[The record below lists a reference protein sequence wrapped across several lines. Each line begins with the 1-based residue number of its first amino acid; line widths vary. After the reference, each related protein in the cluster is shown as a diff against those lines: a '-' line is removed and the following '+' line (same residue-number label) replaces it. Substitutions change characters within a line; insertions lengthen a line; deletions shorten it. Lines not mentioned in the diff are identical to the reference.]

1 MVTKGV
7 KMAITDIFS
16 EAHKTEIAKTKE
28 RFFEAI
34 KTDENFVGHLYDL
47 DYDTTNVL
55 VNDHHKNTVK
65 GVPHGCFLMAI
76 YTNEIAGNKR
86 EGILLRVIG
95 VADIPQK
102 KEIIESIT
110 DSYIAQKE
118 ARRELDPD
126 AYTKNFYQYS
136 GLACRV
142 LGTFFFDK
150 DKNLCFGTDMENFI
164 GAHNYKVYKP
174 QKNELNIIIN
184 ENVEMEE
191 NQAREQFGKLRYSSS
206 KSYDEEG
213 KYAPEVYLRTN
224 DIIARRSAFFGMTR
238 MGKSNTIKIIISA
251 IEKLNQSKDK
261 NEKIGQIVFDIN
273 GEYTFSNEQDKG
285 SIYEKLKGSV
295 VRYSTSP
302 KRIEKGEVEA
312 LQYNF
317 YEDKMLEITF
327 GMMSNSLVGGQDFI
341 QAFRNIKIFD
351 KSFMKNDDLSEGEKE
366 SIERNRQRKIA
377 LYKCILYKA
386 GFKIPYPQYKL
397 YFSGVQNA
405 SLTRDGLTLDNAVK
419 WFEDNRDKIE
429 VATSTK
435 TKRKIWDSDFSALY
449 DMFMPPPTKG
459 GFKKLIEFNKLHSPK
474 ANEDYVIKI
483 DKTLREGKIVLV
495 DLSTT
500 REDIQQTY
508 ITRLCDYIFH
518 KSMEKFTN
526 EEMPDYIQM
535 YFEEAHNIFPKD
547 DKDLKNIYNRL
558 AKEGAKLKIGIS
570 YSTQEV
576 SSIAPSIL
584 KNTQNWFISH
594 LNNKDEVKTLEKYY
608 DFADFSQSIIRN
620 SDVGFARVK
629 LFSNNFII
637 PVQIDKFEV

>member
-1 MVTKGV
+1 
-7 KMAITDIFS
+7 MAITDLFS
-16 EAHKTEIAKTKE
+16 EAHKREIAKTKE
-28 RFFEAI
+28 QFFEAI
-34 KTDENFVGHLYDL
+34 KTDENFVGRLYDL
-47 DYDTTNVL
+47 DYNTTNVL
-55 VNDHHKNTVK
+55 VNDHHKNAVK

-76 YTNEIAGNKR
+76 YTNEIAGNKT

-102 KEIIESIT
+102 KEIIESMT

-142 LGTFFFDK
+142 LGTFFFDNNK
-150 DKNLCFGTDMENFI
+150 KLCFGTDMENFI

-184 ENVEMEE
+184 ENIEVKDSE
-191 NQAREQFGKLRYSSS
+191 AREQFGKLRYSSS
-206 KSYDEEG
+206 KSYDEDG
-213 KYAPEVYLRTN
+213 KYAPEVFLRTN

-285 SIYEKLKGSV
+285 SIYEKFSHNV
-295 VRYSTSP
+295 TRFSTSL
-302 KRIEKGEVEA
+302 KKAQQHSDVKA
-312 LQYNF
+312 VQYNF
-317 YEDKMLEITF
+317 YKDETLEE
-327 GMMSNSLVGGQDFI
+327 
-341 QAFRNIKIFD
+341 
-351 KSFMKNDDLSEGEKE
+351 SFNLLCDE
-366 SIERNRQRKIA
+366 IA
-377 LYKCILYKA
+377 LIKTADYFKDFRSIDMFDESDDREKIRARDRKRAIYKCILYRARFEQK
-386 GFKIPYPQYKL
+386 PDYKL
-397 YFSGVQNA
+397 KFHRFTLRDSIKNEQDKEKNKPHEGISIKEACKYFENLDFKEVSDKYQDDKQYLALLKVFQAKSVSGY
-405 SLTRDGLTLDNAVK
+405 R
-419 WFEDNRDKIE
+419 
-429 VATSTK
+429 
-435 TKRKIWDSDFSALY
+435 ALM
-449 DMFMPPPTKG
+449 DLRT
-459 GFKKLIEFNKLHSPK
+459 LHSLQGG
-474 ANEDYVIKI
+474 NDYKKDI
-483 DKTLREGKIVLV
+483 DLALRDGKIVLV
-495 DLSTT
+495 DLSTASS
-500 REDIQQTY
+500 QTQEKY
-508 ITRLCDYIFH
+508 IERLCRYIFGN
-518 KSMEKFTN
+518 SMEKFTN
-526 EEMPDYIQM
+526 EETPDYIQM

-547 DKDLKNIYNRL
+547 DKDLTNIYNRL

-594 LNNKDEVKTLEKYY
+594 LNNKDEVKKLEQYY

>member
-1 MVTKGV
+1 
-7 KMAITDIFS
+7 MAITDLFS
-16 EAHKTEIAKTKE
+16 EAHKKEIAKTKE
-28 RFFEAI
+28 QFFEAI

-55 VNDHHKNTVK
+55 VNDHHKNAVK

-76 YTNEIAGNKR
+76 YDNEIARNK

-118 ARRELDPD
+118 ARRKLDPD
-126 AYTKNFYQYS
+126 NYTKSFYQWN
-136 GLACRV
+136 GLKCRV
-142 LGTFFFDK
+142 LGTFFLDK
-150 DKNLCFGTDMENFI
+150 DKNLCFGTDIENFI
-164 GAHNYKVYKP
+164 GAHNYEVYKP

-184 ENVEMEE
+184 ENAKMEE
-191 NQAREQFGKLRYSSS
+191 NQAREEFGKLRYSSS

-213 KYAPEVYLRTN
+213 KYAPQVYLRTN

-251 IEKLNQSKDK
+251 IEKLNQSKPKD
-261 NEKIGQIVFDIN
+261 EKIGQIVFDIN

-285 SIYEKLKGSV
+285 SIYEKFSNNV
-295 VRYSTSP
+295 MRFSTSL
-302 KRIEKGEVEA
+302 KKAQQHSDVKA
-312 LQYNF
+312 VQYNF
-317 YEDKMLEITF
+317 YKDETLEE
-327 GMMSNSLVGGQDFI
+327 
-341 QAFRNIKIFD
+341 
-351 KSFMKNDDLSEGEKE
+351 SFNLLCDE
-366 SIERNRQRKIA
+366 IA
-377 LYKCILYKA
+377 LIKASADYFKDFRSIDMFDESDDREIKSARDRKRAIYKCILYMA
-386 GFKIPYPQYKL
+386 RFEQSPDYKL
-397 YFSGVQNA
+397 KFYRFTLKDSAKDKQDKEKNKPHEGITIKEACKYFENLDFKEVSDKYQDDKQYLALLKVFQAKSVSGY
-405 SLTRDGLTLDNAVK
+405 R
-419 WFEDNRDKIE
+419 
-429 VATSTK
+429 
-435 TKRKIWDSDFSALY
+435 ALM
-449 DMFMPPPTKG
+449 D
-459 GFKKLIEFNKLHSPK
+459 LRALHSLQGGR
-474 ANEDYVIKI
+474 DYKKEI
-483 DKTLREGKIVLV
+483 DSALREGKIVLV
-495 DLSTT
+495 DLSTASSET
-500 REDIQQTY
+500 QEKY
-508 ITRLCDYIFH
+508 IERLCRYIFGN
-518 KSMEKFTN
+518 SMEKFTN
-526 EEMPDYIQM
+526 EETPDYIQM

-547 DKDLKNIYNRL
+547 DKDLTNIYNRL

-594 LNNKDEVKTLEKYY
+594 LNNKDEIKTLEKYY

>member
-7 KMAITDIFS
+7 KMAITDLFSS
-16 EAHKTEIAKTKE
+16 EAHKKETAKTKE
-28 RFFEAI
+28 QFFEAI

-55 VNDHHKNTVK
+55 VNDHHKNAVK
-65 GVPHGCFLMAI
+65 GVPHGCFLIAI
-76 YTNEIAGNKR
+76 YTNEIAGNKT

-184 ENVEMEE
+184 ENAKMEE

-213 KYAPEVYLRTN
+213 KYAPQVYLRTN
-224 DIIARRSAFFGMTR
+224 DIIAMRSAFFGMTR
-238 MGKSNTIKIIISA
+238 MWKSNTIKIIISA
-251 IEKLNQSKDK
+251 IEKLNQNKDK

-285 SIYEKLKGSV
+285 SIYEKFSNNV
-295 VRYSTSP
+295 TRFSTSL
-302 KRIEKGEVEA
+302 KKAQQHSDVKA
-312 LQYNF
+312 VQYDF
-317 YEDKMLEITF
+317 YKDETLEE
-327 GMMSNSLVGGQDFI
+327 
-341 QAFRNIKIFD
+341 
-351 KSFMKNDDLSEGEKE
+351 SFNLLCDE
-366 SIERNRQRKIA
+366 IA
-377 LYKCILYKA
+377 LIKTADYFKDFRSIDMFDESDDREAKSARDRKRAIYKCILYMA
-386 GFKIPYPQYKL
+386 RFEQSPDYKL
-397 YFSGVQNA
+397 KFN
-405 SLTRDGLTLDNAVK
+405 RFTLQD
-419 WFEDNRDKIE
+419 
-429 VATSTK
+429 STK
-435 TKRKIWDSDFSALY
+435 DEQDKKENKPHEGITIKEACKYFENLDFKEVSDKYKQDKQYLALLKVFQAKSVSGY
-449 DMFMPPPTKG
+449 RA
-459 GFKKLIEFNKLHSPK
+459 LIDLRTLHSLQGG
-474 ANEDYVIKI
+474 NDYKKEI
-483 DKTLREGKIVLV
+483 DLALREGKIVLV
-495 DLSTT
+495 DLSTASS
-500 REDIQQTY
+500 QTQEKY
-508 ITRLCDYIFH
+508 IERLCRYIFGN
-518 KSMEKFTN
+518 SMEKFTN
-526 EEMPDYIQM
+526 EQTPDYIQM

-547 DKDLKNIYNRL
+547 DKDLTNIYNRL

-620 SDVGFARVK
+620 SDKGFARVK

>member
-1 MVTKGV
+1 
-7 KMAITDIFS
+7 MAITDLFS
-16 EAHKTEIAKTKE
+16 EAHKNEIAKTKE
-28 RFFEAI
+28 QFFEAI

-47 DYDTTNVL
+47 DYDSTNVL
-55 VNDHHKNTVK
+55 VNDHHKNAVK
-65 GVPHGCFLMAI
+65 GVPHGCFLVAI
-76 YTNEIAGNKR
+76 YNNEIAGNKT

-126 AYTKNFYQYS
+126 AYTKNFYQWN
-136 GLACRV
+136 GLKCRV
-142 LGTFFFDK
+142 LGTFFFDSNK
-150 DKNLCFGTDMENFI
+150 KLCFGTDIENFI
-164 GAHNYKVYKP
+164 GAHNYRVYKP

-184 ENVEMEE
+184 ENIELKESE
-191 NQAREQFGKLRYSSS
+191 ARERFGKLRYSSS

-251 IEKLNQSKDK
+251 IEKLNQNKAKD
-261 NEKIGQIVFDIN
+261 EKIGQIVFDIN

-285 SIYEKLKGSV
+285 SIYEKFSNNV
-295 VRYSTSP
+295 TRFSTSL
-302 KRIEKGEVEA
+302 KKAQQHSDVKA
-312 LQYNF
+312 VQYNF
-317 YEDKMLEITF
+317 YKDETLEESFNLLCDEIALIKTADYF
-327 GMMSNSLVGGQDFI
+327 KDFRSIDMFDESDDRKVMS
-341 QAFRNIKIFD
+341 A
-351 KSFMKNDDLSEGEKE
+351 
-366 SIERNRQRKIA
+366 RNRKRAI
-377 LYKCILYKA
+377 YKCILYMARFEQKDD
-386 GFKIPYPQYKL
+386 YKL
-397 YFSGVQNA
+397 QFYRFTLKDSAKDKQDKEENKPHEGITIKEACKYFENLDFKEVSDKYQDDKQYQALLKVFQAKSVSGY
-405 SLTRDGLTLDNAVK
+405 R
-419 WFEDNRDKIE
+419 
-429 VATSTK
+429 
-435 TKRKIWDSDFSALY
+435 ALM
-449 DMFMPPPTKG
+449 DLRT
-459 GFKKLIEFNKLHSPK
+459 LHSLQGG
-474 ANEDYVIKI
+474 NDYKKEI
-483 DKTLREGKIVLV
+483 DLALREGKIVLV
-495 DLSTT
+495 DLSTASS
-500 REDIQQTY
+500 QTQEKY
-508 ITRLCDYIFH
+508 IERLCRYIFGN
-518 KSMEKFTN
+518 SMEKFTN
-526 EEMPDYIQM
+526 EETPDFIQM

-547 DKDLKNIYNRL
+547 DKDLTNIYNRL

-594 LNNKDEVKTLEKYY
+594 LNNKDEIKTLEKYY

>member
-1 MVTKGV
+1 
-7 KMAITDIFS
+7 MAITDLFS
-16 EAHKTEIAKTKE
+16 TIQSQETAKE
-28 RFFEAI
+28 NFFEAI

-47 DYDTTNVL
+47 NYDTTNVL
-55 VNDHHKNTVK
+55 VNDHFKNSVS

-76 YTNEIAGNKR
+76 YINEVAGNKT

-95 VADIPQK
+95 TADIPQK

-110 DSYIAQKE
+110 DAHIAKKE
-118 ARRELDPD
+118 SKRDIEPD
-126 AYTKNFYQYS
+126 AYTKVFYQWN
-136 GLACRV
+136 GLSCRV
-142 LGTFFFDK
+142 LGTFFFDS

-174 QKNELNIIIN
+174 QKEQLDIIIN
-184 ENVEMEE
+184 ENVEIKADEL
-191 NQAREQFGKLRYSSS
+191 REQFGKLRYSSS
-206 KSYDEEG
+206 KSYDEKG

-251 IEKLNQSKDK
+251 IEKLNKNKTQ

-285 SIYEKLKGSV
+285 SIYEKFKDNV
-295 VRYSTSP
+295 VRFSTSL
-302 KRIEKGEVEA
+302 KKAQQHSDVRAV
-312 LQYNF
+312 QYNF
-317 YEDKMLEITF
+317 YKDETLEESF
-327 GMMSNSLVGGQDFI
+327 NLLCDELSLIKTADYFKDFRSI
-341 QAFRNIKIFD
+341 DMFD
-351 KSFMKNDDLSEGEKE
+351 ESDDRELKSAKD
-366 SIERNRQRKIA
+366 RKRAI
-377 LYKCILYKA
+377 YKCILYRASFEQKPDY
-386 GFKIPYPQYKL
+386 KIKFYRFTLKNSTQDKEDKEINKPHDGITIKDACKYFENLDFNGVDDKYKQDKQYQALLKV
-397 YFSGVQNA
+397 FQAKSVSGY
-405 SLTRDGLTLDNAVK
+405 R
-419 WFEDNRDKIE
+419 
-429 VATSTK
+429 
-435 TKRKIWDSDFSALY
+435 ALM
-449 DMFMPPPTKG
+449 DLKH
-459 GFKKLIEFNKLHSPK
+459 LHSLQGG
-474 ANEDYVIKI
+474 NDYKKEI
-483 DKTLREGKIVLV
+483 DTALRNGKIVLV
-495 DLSTT
+495 DLSTASS
-500 REDIQQTY
+500 QTQEKY
-508 ITRLCDYIFH
+508 IERLCQYIFGN
-518 KSMEKFTN
+518 SMEKFTN
-526 EEMPDYIQM
+526 EETPDFIQM

-584 KNTQNWFISH
+584 KNTQNWFVSH
-594 LNNKDEVKTLEKYY
+594 LNNKDEIKTLEKYY

>member
-7 KMAITDIFS
+7 KMAITDLFS
-16 EAHKTEIAKTKE
+16 EAHKKEIAKTKE
-28 RFFEAI
+28 QFFEAI

-55 VNDHHKNTVK
+55 VNDHHKNAVK

-76 YTNEIAGNKR
+76 YTNEIAGNKT

-184 ENVEMEE
+184 ENAEMEE

-213 KYAPEVYLRTN
+213 KYAPQVYLRTN
-224 DIIARRSAFFGMTR
+224 DIIAMRSAFFGMTR

-273 GEYTFSNEQDKG
+273 GEYTFSNEQDNG
-285 SIYEKLKGSV
+285 SIYEKFSNNV
-295 VRYSTSP
+295 TRFSTSL
-302 KRIEKGEVEA
+302 KKAQQHSDVKAVQYDFYKDETLEESFNLLCDEVVASKSADYISHFTNISMFEKIE
-312 LQYNF
+312 
-317 YEDKMLEITF
+317 DR
-327 GMMSNSLVGGQDFI
+327 NSTEY
-341 QAFRNIKIFD
+341 RNQ
-351 KSFMKNDDLSEGEKE
+351 
-366 SIERNRQRKIA
+366 ERKKA
-377 LYKCILYKA
+377 LYKCILHKA
-386 GFKIPYPQYKL
+386 KFANRNEILKFKG
-397 YFSGVQNA
+397 FSGFSNSVPESGLSIKEATAYFNEIHQDLSNVDKKYKDDKDWEA
-405 SLTRDGLTLDNAVK
+405 LLKVFHGTRVSGYKSLMP
-419 WFEDNRDKIE
+419 
-429 VATSTK
+429 
-435 TKRKIWDSDFSALY
+435 FSY
-449 DMFMPPPTKG
+449 
-459 GFKKLIEFNKLHSPK
+459 LHSLEGT
-474 ANEDYVIKI
+474 NDYKKEI
-483 DKTLREGKIVLV
+483 DLALREGKIVLV
-495 DLSTT
+495 DLSTASS
-500 REDIQQTY
+500 QTQEKY
-508 ITRLCDYIFH
+508 IERLCRYIFGN
-518 KSMEKFTN
+518 SMEKFTN
-526 EEMPDYIQM
+526 EQTPDYIQM

-547 DKDLKNIYNRL
+547 DKDLTNIYNRL

-620 SDVGFARVK
+620 SDKGFARVK

>member
-1 MVTKGV
+1 M
-7 KMAITDIFS
+7 KMAITDLFS
-16 EAHKTEIAKTKE
+16 KEHKTEIAKTKE
-28 RFFEAI
+28 QFFKAI

-55 VNDHHKNTVK
+55 VNDHHKNAVK
-65 GVPHGCFLMAI
+65 GVPHGCFLIAI
-76 YTNEIAGNKR
+76 YTNEIAGNKT

-126 AYTKNFYQYS
+126 NYTKSFYQWN
-136 GLACRV
+136 GLKCRV
-142 LGTFFFDK
+142 LGTFFLDK
-150 DKNLCFGTDMENFI
+150 DKNLCFGTDIENFI

-261 NEKIGQIVFDIN
+261 DEKIGQIVFDIN

-285 SIYEKLKGSV
+285 SIYEKFSNNV
-295 VRYSTSP
+295 TRFSTSL
-302 KRIEKGEVEA
+302 KKAHQHSDVKA
-312 LQYNF
+312 VQYDF
-317 YEDKMLEITF
+317 YKDETLEE
-327 GMMSNSLVGGQDFI
+327 
-341 QAFRNIKIFD
+341 
-351 KSFMKNDDLSEGEKE
+351 SFNLLCDE
-366 SIERNRQRKIA
+366 IA
-377 LYKCILYKA
+377 LIKTADYFKDFRSIDMFDESDDREAKSARDRKRAIYKCILYMA
-386 GFKIPYPQYKL
+386 RFEQSPDYKL
-397 YFSGVQNA
+397 KFYRF
-405 SLTRDGLTLDNAVK
+405 TLQD
-419 WFEDNRDKIE
+419 
-429 VATSTK
+429 STK
-435 TKRKIWDSDFSALY
+435 DEQDKKENKPHEGITIKEACKYFENLDFKEVSDKYKQDKQYLALLKVFQAKSVSGY
-449 DMFMPPPTKG
+449 RALMDLKT
-459 GFKKLIEFNKLHSPK
+459 LHSLQGG
-474 ANEDYVIKI
+474 NDYKKEI
-483 DKTLREGKIVLV
+483 DLALREGKIVLV
-495 DLSTT
+495 DLSTASS
-500 REDIQQTY
+500 QTQEKY
-508 ITRLCDYIFH
+508 IERLCRYIFGN
-518 KSMEKFTN
+518 SMEKFTN
-526 EEMPDYIQM
+526 EETPDYIQM

-547 DKDLKNIYNRL
+547 DKDLTNIYNRL

-620 SDVGFARVK
+620 SDKGFARVK